1 MSGIVRMQQD
11 QLLLSKTMRKFIYIV
26 FAAALFATSCEQEQ
40 TVVDNGKWPIHY
52 GYMQFSTNV
61 STRAQLVTDMKG
73 KSFGVLGYQYSP
85 TTNWATAKPVTA
97 PMPDFYN
104 LEVSCASNNGNC
116 AYDAFPTDDS
126 KDLKEW
132 EESNYS
138 FFAYYPKGG
147 AGITLSTATAT
158 NTPTLTYTYG
168 WLNPPSDPNSWYRAN
183 FKSVDKDGNELFFNA
198 INLCHSD
205 VPVFDLMTAEAI
217 DVNGR
222 GDGRVGLDFKH
233 RMFALEVLANNYN
246 ENEYKVDE
254 NGDYILDA
262 NGNKV
267 IADPY
272 YKRDE
277 NGQLVLD
284 DKGDPIWV
292 ETDAR
297 KTITNLVLTL
307 NGLRHRTMTIPLS
320 MQGDEA
326 DPVYGGAAPGTRS
339 FLISDPNSGTITIP
353 AFNETTE
360 DGRGEGVAT
369 SISLLGGNDGNA
381 GYLML
386 IPQSGGLS
394 GSLNWNELYKFP
406 GTVSTDF
413 SSGIEFKAG
422 KLYQLYINFVG
433 DGITIA
439 LIEAGAWDVH
449 DVEHKFE

>member
-1 MSGIVRMQQD
+1 M
-11 QLLLSKTMRKFIYIV
+11 
-26 FAAALFATSCEQEQ
+26 
-40 TVVDNGKWPIHY
+40 DNGKLPIHD
-52 GYMQFSTNV
+52 GYMQFSTDV

-104 LEVSCASNNGNC
+104 LAVSCADDGICS
-116 AYDAFPTDDS
+116 YDAFPTDDS

-138 FFAYYPKGG
+138 FFAYYPKDGT
-147 AGITLSTATAT
+147 GITLSKNTDT
-158 NTPTLTYTYG
+158 NTPTLTYTYP
-168 WLNPPSDPNSWYRAN
+168 WLNPTGNDSWFNSN
-183 FKSVDKDGNELFFNA
+183 FQSVDKDGNRLTFNA
-198 INLCHSD
+198 INLCHPD
-205 VPVFDLMTAEAI
+205 APVFDLMTAEAV

-222 GDGRVGLDFKH
+222 GSGKVGLDFKH

-254 NGDYILDA
+254 NGDFVLDES
-262 NGNKV
+262 GNKV

-272 YKRDE
+272 YKKDE
-277 NGQLVLD
+277 NGQLVLGSN
-284 DKGDPIWV
+284 GDPIRV

-307 NGLRHRTMTIPLS
+307 NGLQHRTMTIPLS

-326 DPVYGGAAPGTRS
+326 DPVYGGAALGTRS

-353 AFNETTE
+353 AFNEITE

-369 SISLLGGNDGNA
+369 SISKFGGRDGNA

-386 IPQSGGLS
+386 IPQSVGLS

-422 KLYQLYINFVG
+422 RLYQLYINFVG

>member
-1 MSGIVRMQQD
+1 M
-11 QLLLSKTMRKFIYIV
+11 
-26 FAAALFATSCEQEQ
+26 
-40 TVVDNGKWPIHY
+40 DNGKLPIHY

-104 LEVSCASNNGNC
+104 LEVTCASNGNC
-116 AYDAFPTDDS
+116 AYDAFPEDDS

-138 FFAYYPKGG
+138 FFAYYPKDGT
-147 AGITLSTATAT
+147 GITLSKNTDT
-158 NTPTLTYTYG
+158 NTPTLTYTYP
-168 WLNPPSDPNSWYRAN
+168 WLNPTGNDSWFNSN
-183 FKSVDKDGNELFFNA
+183 FQSVDKDGNRLTFNA
-198 INLCHSD
+198 INLCHPD
-205 VPVFDLMTAEAI
+205 APVFDLMTAEAV

-254 NGDYILDA
+254 NGDFVLDES
-262 NGNKV
+262 GNKV

-272 YKRDE
+272 YYYKRDE
-277 NGQLVLD
+277 NGELILD
-284 DKGDPIWV
+284 DKGDPIRVDV

-307 NGLRHRTMTIPLS
+307 NGLQHRTMTIPLS
-320 MQGDEA
+320 IQGDEA
-326 DPVYGGAAPGTRS
+326 DPVYEGAAPGTRS

-353 AFNETTE
+353 AFNEITE

-369 SISLLGGNDGNA
+369 SISKFGGRDGNA

-386 IPQSGGLS
+386 IPQSVGLS
-394 GSLNWNELYKFP
+394 GSLNWNELNKFP

-422 KLYQLYINFVG
+422 RLYQLYINFVG

-439 LIEAGAWDVH
+439 LIEAGAWDVF

>member
-1 MSGIVRMQQD
+1 M
-11 QLLLSKTMRKFIYIV
+11 
-26 FAAALFATSCEQEQ
+26 
-40 TVVDNGKWPIHY
+40 DNGKLPIHY
-52 GYMQFSTNV
+52 GYMQFSTDV

-97 PMPDFYN
+97 PMTDFYN
-104 LEVSCASNNGNC
+104 LEVSCADDGICS
-116 AYDAFPTDDS
+116 YDAFPTDDS

-138 FFAYYPKGG
+138 FFAYYPKDG
-147 AGITLSTATAT
+147 AGITRSEKTAT
-158 NTPTLTYTYG
+158 NTPTLTYTYD
-168 WLNPPSDPNSWYRAN
+168 WLNGSGKDW
-183 FKSVDKDGNELFFNA
+183 FKESYPTVNTKGEVVKLDVVRLYHEE
-198 INLCHSD
+198 
-205 VPVFDLMTAEAI
+205 VPVYDLMTAEAV

-222 GDGRVGLDFKH
+222 GSGKVGLDFKH

-254 NGDYILDA
+254 NGDFVLDES
-262 NGNKV
+262 GNKV

-272 YKRDE
+272 YKKDE
-277 NGQLVLD
+277 NGQLVLGSN
-284 DKGDPIWV
+284 GDPIRV

-307 NGLRHRTMTIPLS
+307 NGLQHRTMTIPLS

-339 FLISDPNSGTITIP
+339 FLISDPDSGTITIP

-369 SISLLGGNDGNA
+369 SISLFGGRDGNA

-386 IPQSGGLS
+386 IPQSVGLS

-422 KLYQLYINFVG
+422 RLYQLYINYAG

-439 LIEAGAWDVH
+439 LIEAGAWDVF

>member
-1 MSGIVRMQQD
+1 M
-11 QLLLSKTMRKFIYIV
+11 
-26 FAAALFATSCEQEQ
+26 
-40 TVVDNGKWPIHY
+40 DNGKLPIHY
-52 GYMQFSTNV
+52 GYMQFSTDV

-104 LEVSCASNNGNC
+104 LVVSCDDDGICS
-116 AYDAFPTDDS
+116 YDAFPTDDS

-138 FFAYYPKGG
+138 FFAYYPINGT
-147 AGITLSTATAT
+147 GITLSKNTDT
-158 NTPTLTYTYG
+158 NTPTLTYTYP
-168 WLNPPSDPNSWYRAN
+168 WLNGSGKDW
-183 FKSVDKDGNELFFNA
+183 FKESYSTVNTKGEVVKLDVVRLYHEE
-198 INLCHSD
+198 
-205 VPVFDLMTAEAI
+205 VPVYDLMTAEAV

-222 GDGRVGLDFKH
+222 GSGKVGLDFKH

-254 NGDYILDA
+254 NGDFVLDES
-262 NGNKV
+262 GNKV

-272 YKRDE
+272 YKKDE

-284 DKGDPIWV
+284 SNGDPIRV

-307 NGLRHRTMTIPLS
+307 NGLQHRTMTIPLS

-353 AFNETTE
+353 AFNEITE

-369 SISLLGGNDGNA
+369 SISKFGGRDGNA

-386 IPQSGGLS
+386 IPQSVGLS

-422 KLYQLYINFVG
+422 RLYQLYINFVG

-439 LIEAGAWDVH
+439 LIEAGAWDVF